1 MRRIQKVT
9 RLSLP
14 VDSISRTVIDVMTKP
29 EMTKNTSTPTKPLAK
44 RLGPEVE
51 GYNGK
56 NCCGA
61 KKLNVDANGLCRG
74 GHSVFTVP
82 RRFWRASN

>member
-1 MRRIQKVT
+1 MR
-9 RLSLP
+9 
-14 VDSISRTVIDVMTKP
+14 KP
-29 EMTKNTSTPTKPLAK
+29 EMTKKTSTPTKPLAK

-61 KKLNVDANGLCRG
+61 KKLNVNANISCRYGHGVVKLPRGL
-74 GHSVFTVP
+74 
-82 RRFWRASN
+82 WRALT